1 MKERKGKYEI
11 SNFIRTK
18 KKKTPH
24 SGSTKTHSKNQ
35 EMGRQDLKKFLK
47 RVSTPLGTKSK
58 ASAVISSHDF
68 NRIITKKEVRFL
80 LFSNSA

>member
-1 MKERKGKYEI
+1 
-11 SNFIRTK
+11 
-18 KKKTPH
+18 
-24 SGSTKTHSKNQ
+24 
-35 EMGRQDLKKFLK
+35 MGRQDLKKFLK

-80 LFSNSA
+80 LFSNFAQPTKIHTTSKTKLKSKKSPIIMKHKRPMTQPAS